1 MSPSIAVVGGG
12 IAGLAAAHALSGA
25 HEVHLFEADERL
37 GGKLRTA
44 RLCGRPVDLGPDVF
58 VSRDPAA
65 SELVRTVGLG
75 DALCSPNE
83 AGALIYARGRPRR
96 LPSGLMLG
104 VPGDLASLAR
114 SGILSQRAL
123 VRAALGLV
131 WPVRPLPGVDDLEHD
146 PTVADALGQLGP
158 EVVGALID
166 PLLGGIN
173 AGDVRRLSLW
183 STAPA
188 LAGMLAGRRTLAG
201 AMRVARHEAS
211 GAPGGAPGPMFLGLA
226 DGMGQLVDALSTDC
240 AAAGVQ
246 LRPATGIEAL
256 RREAG
261 AWRLLGP
268 GVDARVDGVVLAVP
282 AFATARLAADVDPE
296 LARCCGEI
304 EYAGVITVTLAYGT
318 EAVPRATS
326 RALAQGR
333 GGDAP
338 LPGTGM
344 LLPRSTGALCTAL
357 TFMSTKWPRS
367 APPGHVVIRASTG
380 RFGDERSA
388 RMSDEEL
395 VDAVRE
401 ELRRYLGIEREP
413 SGTIVQRWPLAFPQ
427 YGPGTR
433 RRLQRIG
440 DRTAELASLQLCGSA
455 FGGIGIPACI
465 RSGQAAAASLAA
477 ALGRRAASP

>member
-12 IAGLAAAHALSGA
+12 IAGLAAAHALAGT
-25 HEVHLFEADERL
+25 HEVLLFEADERL

-44 RLCGRPVDLGPDVF
+44 TFCGRPVDLGPDVF
-58 VSRDPAA
+58 ISRDPAA
-65 SELVRTVGLG
+65 TELVQAVGLG
-75 DALCSPNE
+75 DALSTPNE

-104 VPGDLASLAR
+104 VPGDLPSLAR
-114 SGILSQRAL
+114 SGILSPPGL

-131 WPVRPLPGVDDLEHD
+131 WPARPVPGAEDLEHD
-146 PTVADALGQLGP
+146 PSVAEALGQLGS
-158 EVVGALID
+158 EAVGALID

-188 LAGMLAGRRTLAG
+188 LAGMLAGQRTLAG
-201 AMRVARHEAS
+201 AMRSRRRQAAHATP
-211 GAPGGAPGPMFLGLA
+211 GAPGSMFLGLA
-226 DGMGQLVDALSTDC
+226 SGMSQLVDALATRC

-246 LRPATGIEAL
+246 LAHTARIDAL
-256 RREAG
+256 HHEAG
-261 AWRLLGP
+261 AWRLAGP
-268 GVDARVDGVVLAVP
+268 GTDVRVDGVVLAVP
-282 AFATARLAADVDPE
+282 AFATARLLTDVDPE
-296 LARCCGEI
+296 LAGWCAQI
-304 EYAGVITVTLAYGT
+304 EYASVITVTLAYPID
-318 EAVPRATS
+318 AVPAATT
-326 RALAQGR
+326 RALACGR
-333 GGDAP
+333 GDDSP

-395 VDAVRE
+395 LGAVRD
-401 ELRRYLGIEREP
+401 ELRRYLRIEQEP
-413 SGTIVQRWPLAFPQ
+413 TDTIVQRWPQAFPQ

-440 DRTAELASLQLCGSA
+440 ERTAELASLQLCGAA

-465 RSGQAAAASLAA
+465 RSGNAAAASLEA
-477 ALGRRAASP
+477 ALGRQAASS